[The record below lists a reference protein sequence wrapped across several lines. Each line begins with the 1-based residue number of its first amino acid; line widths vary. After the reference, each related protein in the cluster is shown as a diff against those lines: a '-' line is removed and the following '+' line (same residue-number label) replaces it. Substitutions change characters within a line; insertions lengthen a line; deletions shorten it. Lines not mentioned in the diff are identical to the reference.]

1 MIYNQ
6 DFSAAPVSI
15 FVVGCRYNGA
25 FSSNQGPT
33 MTITQNSAVSFHYTL
48 TDDQGQQ
55 IDSSAGQD
63 PLAYLHG
70 AGNIIPG
77 LEKAL
82 EGKSVGDQLNVEV
95 SAEEGYGPVQQ
106 ELIQEVPREA
116 FQGVDSIE
124 VGMQFEAQTG
134 QGGAVPVTVTA
145 VTDETVTVDGNHPLA
160 GKTLNFDVTIADV
173 REASEEELAHGHIHG
188 PGGHHH

>member
-1 MIYNQ
+1 MII
-6 DFSAAPVSI
+6 SE
-15 FVVGCRYNGA
+15 
-25 FSSNQGPT
+25 
-33 MTITQNSAVSFHYTL
+33 NSAVRFHYTL

-55 IDSSAGQD
+55 LDSSAGQE

-82 EGKSVGDQLNVEV
+82 EGKSAGDKLSVAV
-95 SAEEGYGPVQQ
+95 SAEEGYGPVQTD
-106 ELIQEVPREA
+106 LIQDVPRSS
-116 FQGVDSIE
+116 FQGIDTIE
-124 VGMQFEAQTG
+124 IGMQFESQTG
-134 QGGAVPVTVTA
+134 QGGSVPVTVIA

-160 GKTLNFDVTIADV
+160 GKGLNFDVTIEDV

-188 PGGHHH
+188 AGGHHH

>member
-1 MIYNQ
+1 
-6 DFSAAPVSI
+6 
-15 FVVGCRYNGA
+15 
-25 FSSNQGPT
+25 
-33 MTITQNSAVSFHYTL
+33 MTITENSAVSFHYTL
-48 TDDQGQQ
+48 TDEQGQE

-95 SAEEGYGPVQQ
+95 SAEEGYGPVQH
-106 ELIQEVPREA
+106 ELIQDVPRSS
-116 FQGVDSIE
+116 FQGVESIE

-134 QGGAVPVTVTA
+134 QGGSVPVTVTA

-160 GKTLNFDVTIADV
+160 GKNLNFDVTIADI
-173 REASEEELAHGHIHG
+173 REASAEELEHGHIHG
-188 PGGHHH
+188 PGGHNH